1 MYVIQSRGPT
11 PNGEPLHNDGAKVF
25 YSSFTY
31 KGHTF
36 KLRDGVYLPSDTYKF
51 PGKQDRPDKPDKP
64 VAQKKGQMVS
74 DRKDEEKF
82 PELYRK
88 SEYVKGSN
96 LDVPTPFQI
105 GRCGLVI

>member
-1 MYVIQSRGPT
+1 MQCGSPRPEGDSLRQE
-11 PNGEPLHNDGAKVF
+11 GSKVF

-36 KLRDGVYLPSDTYKF
+36 KIKDGVYLPPDTYPF
-51 PGKQDRPDKPDKP
+51 PTKDDKTVSQRKSGANSGRKDPDKY
-64 VAQKKGQMVS
+64 
-74 DRKDEEKF
+74 

-105 GRCGLVI
+105 GKLIYCCM